1 MNILVIGG
9 TRFFGKALVRL
20 LAEKGHDVT
29 IATRGLAEDPF
40 GEQVK
45 RLRIDRENE
54 QSMKDAVDRLSF
66 DVVFDT
72 ICYSSEDARIVY
84 SALQGK
90 VKRYIFVSSMA
101 VYNEG
106 FNLKEEDFDAAA
118 YPLRMG
124 TKEDFT
130 YGEGKRQAEAFFS
143 QRADFPVVSVRF
155 PVVLGKDDYTKRLLF
170 YCEKVFRNEPLNA
183 AGGTFSFIDGDE
195 AGHFLAWIAEQ
206 SYAGPINANSNG
218 TISLKEILL
227 HLEELTGN
235 RTVLDSKG
243 ETAPYNHYVNYTL
256 DNGLAR
262 ELGFEFG
269 GVKDTV
275 FPLIGHYIEEL
286 KQGS

>member
-1 MNILVIGG
+1 MNVLVIGG

-29 IATRGLAEDPF
+29 IATRGLTDDPF

-54 QSMKDAVDRLSF
+54 ESMKKAIDGLSF

-72 ICYSSEDARIVY
+72 ICYSSEDARIAC

-90 VKRYIFVSSMA
+90 VKRYVFVSSMA

-106 FNLKEEDFDAAA
+106 FNLEEEDFDAAA
-118 YPLRMG
+118 YPIRMG
-124 TKEDFT
+124 TKEAFT

-170 YCEKVFRNEPLNA
+170 YCEKVFRKEPLNA
-183 AGGTFSFIDGDE
+183 TGGKFSFIDGDE
-195 AGHFLAWIAEQ
+195 AGRFLSWVGEQ

-218 TISLKEILL
+218 TISLQEILL

-235 RTVLDSKG
+235 RAVLDSKG
-243 ETAPYNHYVNYTL
+243 EPAPYNHYVNYTL

-269 GVKDTV
+269 NVKETV